1 MTLRSSL
8 CAKDDDEYC

>member
-8 CAKDDDEYC
+8 WL